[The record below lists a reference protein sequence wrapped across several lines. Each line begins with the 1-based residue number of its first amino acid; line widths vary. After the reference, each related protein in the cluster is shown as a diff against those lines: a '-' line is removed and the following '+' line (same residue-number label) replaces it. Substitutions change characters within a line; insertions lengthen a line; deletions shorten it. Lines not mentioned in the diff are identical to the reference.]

1 MKLLFDFFPLL
12 LFFAAYKF
20 YGIYTATAVAIAASV
35 VQVGYARWRH
45 GKVETMHLVS
55 LGLIVVLGGATLV
68 LHNDTFI
75 KWKPTAVDWLFAA
88 VFLASQWYGSRKTLT
103 ERMLGKTITVP
114 APIWRRVNL
123 SWVLFFF
130 ITGVLNL
137 YVAFFYAPDL
147 DPKTRTD
154 IWVDFKVYGI
164 LALTLVFMF
173 GQILYLSRHI
183 QTDNEEETG

>member
-35 VQVGYARWRH
+35 AQVSYARWRH
-45 GKVETMHLVS
+45 DRIETMHLIS

-68 LHNDTFI
+68 LHDDIFI
-75 KWKPTAVDWLFAA
+75 KWKPTAVDWLFSAA
-88 VFLASQWYGSRKTLT
+88 FLGSQWFGATTLT
-103 ERMLGKTITVP
+103 ERMLGKAITVP
-114 APIWRRVNL
+114 ASIWRRVNL
-123 SWVLFFF
+123 SWVVFFLF
-130 ITGVLNL
+130 TGILNL
-137 YVAFFYAPDL
+137 YVAFFYAVDL
-147 DPKTRTD
+147 APKIRTD

-173 GQILYLSRHI
+173 AQTLYLSRHMA
-183 QTDNEEETG
+183 QSDEEEIG

>member
-20 YGIYTATAVAIAASV
+20 FGIYTATAVAIAASV
-35 VQVGYARWRH
+35 AQVGYARWRH
-45 GKVETMHLVS
+45 GRVETMHLIS

-88 VFLASQWYGSRKTLT
+88 AFLGSQWFGAMTLS

-114 APIWRRVNL
+114 APIWRRVNM
-123 SWVLFFF
+123 SWVLFFLV
-130 ITGVLNL
+130 TGVLNL
-137 YVAFFYAPDL
+137 YVAFFYATDL

-164 LALTLVFMF
+164 LALTIVFMF
-173 GQILYLSRHI
+173 AQVLYLSRHI
-183 QTDNEEETG
+183 EADSEEETG